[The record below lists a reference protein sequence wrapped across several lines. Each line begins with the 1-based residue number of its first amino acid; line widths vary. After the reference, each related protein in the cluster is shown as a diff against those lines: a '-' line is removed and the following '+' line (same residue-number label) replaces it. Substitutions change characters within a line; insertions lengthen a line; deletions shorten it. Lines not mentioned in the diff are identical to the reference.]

1 MIRNQ
6 QQMKNTVNVHILAP
20 FHFASPVALI
30 YCKLS
35 NHGITCDT
43 VLWVHQCHSIT
54 CNTFTV
60 LWVHK
65 CWGSVFVD
73 LVIPGHSCPPV
84 YIDPHKINEDVNC
97 YEMFDDSN

>member
-6 QQMKNTVNVHILAP
+6 QQMKNTLNVHILAP

-30 YCKLS
+30 YRKLS
-35 NHGITCDT
+35 THG
-43 VLWVHQCHSIT
+43 IT

-60 LWVHK
+60 LWVHQ

-73 LVIPGHSCPPV
+73 LVGHSYPPV
-84 YIDPHKINEDVNC
+84 YIPTNLLTK
-97 YEMFDDSN
+97 M